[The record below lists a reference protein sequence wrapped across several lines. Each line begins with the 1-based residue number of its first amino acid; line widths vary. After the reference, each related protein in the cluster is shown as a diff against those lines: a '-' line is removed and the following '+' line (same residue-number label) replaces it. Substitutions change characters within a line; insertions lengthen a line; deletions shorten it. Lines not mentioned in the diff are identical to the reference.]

1 MSRFANPRVSERASG
16 RDQLILVIAF
26 LCLMGSCWAAGPPAT
41 AATVNTLPQLVKA
54 KVLALGLGAT
64 VKISTVFRRKQ
75 YHGYIT
81 RIDDDSFEVTDL
93 KTLTPSTLQY
103 SAVDQLIG
111 RRLPEPTN
119 PAEKGGVTSLLRMVS
134 RIGFGP

>member
-1 MSRFANPRVSERASG
+1 MSCLATPRVSVRAS
-16 RDQLILVIAF
+16 RPDRLILF
-26 LCLMGSCWAAGPPAT
+26 LVFFCLLGSCWAAGPPAT

-64 VKISTVFRRKQ
+64 VKISTVFRRKK
-75 YHGYIT
+75 YRGYIT
-81 RIDDDSFEVTDL
+81 RIDDDAFEVTDV
-93 KTLTPSTLQY
+93 KTLTPNTLQY
-103 SAVDQLIG
+103 SAVDQVTG